1 MKYGIHTKL
10 VEEVIRFA
18 NSMQD
23 IQKTVVPE
31 DVAIINDFIE
41 AKKFAFYEIFGED
54 EYTWSDIR
62 QIEMG
67 KVKGKLYKLDPSQKP
82 NGLEE
87 VTEEIANGLRNQ
99 LTDSYS
105 DFFENVVVDLRNCAI
120 NRAINGQSENF
131 YEQIFNIY
139 KAGGFPC
146 GWKGDY
152 PDNGKIIAYFV

>member
-10 VEEVIRFA
+10 VEEVIQFA

-23 IQKTVVPE
+23 FQKTMMPE
-31 DVAIINDFIE
+31 GVNIINSIDE
-41 AKKFAFYEIFGED
+41 VKELAFYKVFGED

-62 QIEMG
+62 QKEMA
-67 KVKGKLYKLDPSQKP
+67 KVKGKLYRLDPNEKP
-82 NGLEE
+82 KGLDE

-99 LTDSYS
+99 ITDSYR
-105 DFFENVVVDLRNCAI
+105 DFFEDVVVDLRNCAI
-120 NRAINGQSENF
+120 NRAINGQNQNF

-146 GWKGDY
+146 GWKGEY
-152 PDNGKIIAYFV
+152 PEIGEIIAYFK